1 MSGFFYFNAILKIEL
16 SFEEFGKNVTWLY
29 AKKFNFQYV
38 SNFL

>member
-1 MSGFFYFNAILKIEL
+1 MSGFLNFNPILKIEL